1 MIQVKARKKETNPAA
16 EPANKKEEHKM
27 DENLNENKETLNT
40 PEEEKETRWSRIR
53 RVITP
58 KRMKQAGAAVVLLAV
73 LGVGGSAYTH
83 YQHCIARAQAMKTRS
98 NILSNLAAK
107 ENIQLIS
114 ADQAR
119 QVVAEALGTD
129 AASLK
134 IDSVMLDTP
143 GFGQDKRFKKDKDDG
158 GRKEFR
164 EKAGARFDNGRREG
178 RPVQFA
184 KERRGDGPRA
194 MEWERGRDNDNEEAY
209 CGGWGPGYGRRG
221 DGYGPCGGPW
231 GDGYHRG
238 YEGRRYRDDDRQ
250 EEAAPMPGS
259 LKQAPEQ
266 AGPSAQAPGS
276 TQAPAP
282 KQGLASPDA
291 PKGVTMADRQ
301 SLANRPLFYKV
312 RCNTGNSEAS
322 FLVDARSGKILNTAV
337 RPQKTF
343 LAKLF

>member
-1 MIQVKARKKETNPAA
+1 
-16 EPANKKEEHKM
+16 M

-53 RVITP
+53 HVITP

-83 YQHCIARAQAMKTRS
+83 YQHGIARAQAMETRS

-143 GFGQDKRFKKDKDDG
+143 GFGQDKRFKKDKDNG

-164 EKAGARFDNGRREG
+164 EKPEPVLITAAGKAGRYSSPRNAAVTARGPWNGNAAGITTTKKLTAAAGVPATADAVTDTVRAAVPGAMAIIAATKAGATVTTTGRKK
-178 RPVQFA
+178 P
-184 KERRGDGPRA
+184 P
-194 MEWERGRDNDNEEAY
+194 
-209 CGGWGPGYGRRG
+209 
-221 DGYGPCGGPW
+221 PC
-231 GDGYHRG
+231 
-238 YEGRRYRDDDRQ
+238 
-250 EEAAPMPGS
+250 
-259 LKQAPEQ
+259 
-266 AGPSAQAPGS
+266 
-276 TQAPAP
+276 PA
-282 KQGLASPDA
+282 
-291 PKGVTMADRQ
+291 
-301 SLANRPLFYKV
+301 
-312 RCNTGNSEAS
+312 
-322 FLVDARSGKILNTAV
+322 I
-337 RPQKTF
+337 
-343 LAKLF
+343 

>member
-1 MIQVKARKKETNPAA
+1 
-16 EPANKKEEHKM
+16 M

-40 PEEEKETRWSRIR
+40 PEEEKETRWSLIR
-53 RVITP
+53 HVITP

-83 YQHCIARAQAMKTRS
+83 YQHGIARAQAMETRS

-143 GFGQDKRFKKDKDDG
+143 GFGQDKRFKKDKDNG

-184 KERRGDGPRA
+184 KERRGDGR
-194 MEWERGRDNDNEEAY
+194 
-209 CGGWGPGYGRRG
+209 
-221 DGYGPCGGPW
+221 GPW
-231 GDGYHRG
+231 NGNAAGITTTKKLTAAAGVPATADAVTDTVRAAVPGAMAIIAATKAG
-238 YEGRRYRDDDRQ
+238 ATVTTTGRKK
-250 EEAAPMPGS
+250 PP
-259 LKQAPEQ
+259 PC
-266 AGPSAQAPGS
+266 
-276 TQAPAP
+276 PA
-282 KQGLASPDA
+282 
-291 PKGVTMADRQ
+291 
-301 SLANRPLFYKV
+301 
-312 RCNTGNSEAS
+312 
-322 FLVDARSGKILNTAV
+322 I
-337 RPQKTF
+337 
-343 LAKLF
+343 